1 MHLYTQS
8 ASPNGQRV
16 EVFMKEKG
24 IELPMTQID
33 IRGGENLGDEFLA
46 RNPFGRVPTL
56 ELDDGTH
63 LSESLAICRLLEGL
77 HPEPNLFGA
86 TPEELAFIE
95 MWSRRVELN
104 FMMPVAQCFRN
115 STGFFKD
122 REKCSAEWGEISG
135 EAARDAATRFDAHL
149 AGSRF
154 LFGDRYSVA
163 DITLAIAVGFA
174 RNVGQDY
181 FDLENLARFH
191 GEVTSRLAFQ

>member
-24 IELPMTQID
+24 VEIPSTQID
-33 IRGGENLGDEFLA
+33 IRAGENLGEEFLA

-56 ELDDGTH
+56 ELDDGTY

-77 HPEPNLFGA
+77 YPEPNLFGESPQEQA
-86 TPEELAFIE
+86 VIE

-135 EAARDAATRFDAHL
+135 EAARDAATRFDTHLGNSQYL
-149 AGSRF
+149 AG
-154 LFGDRYSVA
+154 GRYSVA
-163 DITLAIAVGFA
+163 DMTLAIALGFA

-181 FDLENLARFH
+181 FNLENLARFH
-191 GEVTSRLAFQ
+191 AEVTSRAAFQ

>member
-16 EVFMKEKG
+16 EVFLKEKG
-24 IELPMTQID
+24 VDIPKTQID
-33 IRGGENLGDEFLA
+33 LRAGENLGEEFLT

-63 LSESLAICRLLEGL
+63 LSESLAICRYLEGL
-77 HPEPNLFGA
+77 HPEPNLFGT
-86 TPEELAFIE
+86 TPQELAVIE
-95 MWSRRVELN
+95 MWSRRVEIN

-135 EAARDAATRFDAHL
+135 EIARSAATLLDAHL
-149 AGSRF
+149 ANSRY
-154 LFGDRYSVA
+154 LVGDRYSVA
-163 DITLAIAVGFA
+163 DITLAITLGFA
-174 RNVGQDY
+174 KNVGQDY
-181 FDLENLARFH
+181 FDLANLARFH
-191 GEVTSRLAFQ
+191 GEVTDRPAFQ